1 MEYIHSSDFSLKST
15 CVTLGKFD
23 GLHVGH
29 QKLMQELAKG
39 KKEGGRKSVV
49 FTFDFHPSMFLA
61 KEAYKLIYTEKEK
74 QQMLAAA
81 GIDVFISYPF
91 TRETSSMEAEDFIR
105 QVLVKQLDAKLI
117 VVGED
122 NRFGHNRR
130 GDAQMLLRFGREY
143 GFHVTVCEKVR
154 FDNDVVSSTK
164 IREELLRGNM
174 ERAGA
179 MLGEPYYVS
188 GVVEHGRALGRTIGF
203 PTINL
208 VTSEEKLLPPYGV
221 YVSQTILRKKTYTG
235 MTNVGVRPTVGQQK
249 KAWVETYLFD
259 YSGDCYG
266 EQAIT
271 KLLHFV
277 RPEKQFKSV
286 DELREQLACDTLVC
300 QSVIF
305 NTKKI

>member
-208 VTSEEKLLPPYGV
+208 VTSEE
-221 YVSQTILRKKTYTG
+221 TYTG